1 MPRKSIIPT
10 HHCLCIPD
18 NFTRLTSQLLID
30 SKRHLEAIL
39 DISFPDYFTDR
50 LSYYFYLMPTEQ
62 PLFSTIGFLGDIKAS
77 LFHKVYLIKN
87 FPGNAALLL
96 LYIKRVLQGLY
107 TCRLQISIHFSKKS
121 QYSFQRNQWLS
132 TLSTQ
137 AF

>member
-1 MPRKSIIPT
+1 M
-10 HHCLCIPD
+10 
-18 NFTRLTSQLLID
+18 
-30 SKRHLEAIL
+30 L

-107 TCRLQISIHFSKKS
+107 TCRL
-121 QYSFQRNQWLS
+121 
-132 TLSTQ
+132 
-137 AF
+137 